1 MRVDDTRQPVR
12 GLIVHSGELIKGGL
26 QTGQLAQLQVDD
38 RRQGDIRR
46 NHTATHVLHKELR
59 AFLGIHVTQAGS
71 LVAPDR
77 LRFDFSHGQGVDRE
91 TLARIETAINEAIL
105 ADFPVQIEYMGQKQA
120 ISAGAMALFGEKY
133 GDIVRTVQIG
143 EVDEPRYSFEL
154 CGGLHVGHTGDIGL
168 FRFVSEGAVS
178 AGVRRV
184 EAVTGHG
191 ARQLVAD
198 RLDLL
203 DRLGHLLNAPLNQ
216 VESRLEGVL
225 AENRALQKE
234 IERLQRE
241 QAKGQMD
248 NLLSQINPVA
258 GVNLLAVEVKAAS
271 VDNLREMADWFRDKV
286 GSGVA
291 VMGAVIDSRPQFIA
305 TVTEDLIPRGIK
317 AGDLIREV
325 AKVVGGGGGG
335 RPNMAQAGGKDA
347 SKMGEALAIVPGL
360 VEKAVE

>member
-1 MRVDDTRQPVR
+1 M
-12 GLIVHSGELIKGGL
+12 
-26 QTGQLAQLQVDD
+26 
-38 RRQGDIRR
+38 
-46 NHTATHVLHKELR
+46 
-59 AFLGIHVTQAGS
+59 
-71 LVAPDR
+71 
-77 LRFDFSHGQGVDRE
+77 
-91 TLARIETAINEAIL
+91 
-105 ADFPVQIEYMGQKQA
+105 
-120 ISAGAMALFGEKY
+120 
-133 GDIVRTVQIG
+133 RTVQIG
-143 EVDEPRYSFEL
+143 EAAAPKYSFEL
-154 CGGLHVGHTGDIGL
+154 CGGLHVTHTGDIGL

-203 DRLGHLLNAPLNQ
+203 ERLGHILNAPINQ
-216 VESRLEGVL
+216 LETRLEGLL
-225 AENRALQKE
+225 AEHRSLQKE

-241 QAKGQMD
+241 QAKGQLD
-248 NLLSQINPVA
+248 GLLAQVQQVA
-258 GVNLLAVEVKAAS
+258 GVNVLATQVQVAS
-271 VDNLREMADWFRDKV
+271 VDNLREMADWFRDKT

-305 TVTEDLIPRGIK
+305 TVTEDLIKRGVK

-335 RPNMAQAGGKDA
+335 RPNLAQAGGKDV

-360 VEKAVE
+360 VEKAVK